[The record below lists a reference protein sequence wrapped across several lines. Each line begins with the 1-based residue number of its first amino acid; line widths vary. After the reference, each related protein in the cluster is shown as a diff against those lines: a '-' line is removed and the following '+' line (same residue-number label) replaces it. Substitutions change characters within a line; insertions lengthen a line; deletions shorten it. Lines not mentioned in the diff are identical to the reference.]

1 MRALINLMLHAL
13 YTSLV
18 VNIFISKLRK
28 CCWNDLRDLSFCA
41 SYPAQAQTLCCVN
54 G

>member
-1 MRALINLMLHAL
+1 MRVLINLMLHAL
-13 YTSLV
+13 YTSFV

-41 SYPAQAQTLCCVN
+41 SYPAQGQTLCRVN